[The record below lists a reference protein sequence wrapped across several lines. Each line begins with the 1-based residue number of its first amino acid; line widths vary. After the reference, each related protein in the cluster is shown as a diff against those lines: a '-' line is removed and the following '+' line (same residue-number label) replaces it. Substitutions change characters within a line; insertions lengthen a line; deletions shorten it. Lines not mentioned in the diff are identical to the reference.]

1 MAQRVIEAAAPDGF
15 RVLQDTRLRSRLGR
29 RLLSPTLLTHALR
42 LADFLAI
49 FLGAL
54 LVPLLRPG
62 ESPLSSTEVLL
73 LLGVALSASNAFSLA
88 GLYNESELRRTARQ
102 VRYVAT
108 LWTASMV
115 LGLVVLFLA
124 KASTDVSR
132 LWVFGWYL
140 ASAALLVLIRLSL
153 VRAVAALRD
162 AGFLLRRVLVVG
174 HGAHGQASLERL
186 RHDDP
191 DVLALGYL
199 EIDPE
204 ESLSRGQ
211 TARLARLLQEKR
223 VEHVVLALPW
233 SATARAAALLAKL
246 RRHPV
251 SVSFL
256 PGTDEAGAALPLKG
270 VDHFADRPALR
281 LIDRPLDERKYLM
294 KSLEDRI
301 LGSLL
306 LLAITPLLLAIALAI
321 KLTSKGPV
329 FFRQARVGFHGE
341 QFRVF
346 KFRSMYTDLCDREGQ
361 GFVPHTAK
369 NDPRVTPLGAFL
381 RKTSLDELP
390 QLLNVVL
397 GDMSLVGPRPHAV
410 AHDDHYAALIDEYLA
425 RHRVKPGITGW
436 AQVNGARG
444 EIGDLRQ
451 MEERIRYDLEYIE
464 RCSVGFDLWIILRTV
479 GVVASDGKAY

>member
-1 MAQRVIEAAAPDGF
+1 MMDATTPAGF
-15 RVLQDTRLRSRLGR
+15 RVLQDSRLRSRIGR
-29 RLLSPTLLTHALR
+29 RLLSPTLLTHFLR

-54 LVPLLRPG
+54 LVPLLREG
-62 ESPLSSTEVLL
+62 KLGFASTETLL
-73 LLGVALSASNAFSLA
+73 LLGVALCASNAFSLA
-88 GLYNESELRRTARQ
+88 GLYDESQLRRTGRQ
-102 VRYVAT
+102 IRYVIT
-108 LWTASMV
+108 LWTAAMV

-132 LWVFGWYL
+132 LWTFGWYL
-140 ASAALLVLIRLSL
+140 STAVLLVLLRLGL

-174 HGAHGQASLERL
+174 HGAHGHATLERL
-186 RHDDP
+186 RKEDP
-191 DVLALGYL
+191 DILTLGYL
-199 EIDPE
+199 EVDP
-204 ESLSRGQ
+204 
-211 TARLARLLQEKR
+211 ARPMPDSQVAWLTRFLQDKR

-233 SATARAAALLAKL
+233 SDTARAASLLGKL

-256 PGTDEAGAALPLKG
+256 PGMDEAASPLPLKG
-270 VDHFADRPALR
+270 ITWFADRPALR
-281 LIDRPLDERKYLM
+281 LIDRPLDERKYLL

-301 LGSLL
+301 LGTLL
-306 LLAITPLLLAIALAI
+306 LLGISPLLLAIAAAI

-346 KFRSMYTDLCDREGQ
+346 KFRSMYTDLCDRPDQ
-361 GFVPHTAK
+361 GFVAHTTR
-369 NDPRVTPLGAFL
+369 NDPRITPLGAFL

-390 QLLNVVL
+390 QLINVVL

-410 AHDDHYAALIDEYLA
+410 AHDDHYGALIDEYLS

-444 EIGDLRQ
+444 EISDLRQ
-451 MEERIRYDLEYIE
+451 MEHRIRLDLEYIE
-464 RCSVGFDLWIILRTV
+464 RWSVSFDVQILFQTAGLLARD
-479 GVVASDGKAY
+479 SNAY

>member
-15 RVLQDTRLRSRLGR
+15 RVLQDSRLRSRIGR
-29 RLLSPTLLTHALR
+29 RLLSPALLTHLLR

-54 LVPLLRPG
+54 LVPMVRDG
-62 ESPLSSTEVLL
+62 WAGFASTETLL
-73 LLGVALSASNAFSLA
+73 LLGVALFASNAFSLA
-88 GLYNESELRRTARQ
+88 GLYDEAELRRTGRQ
-102 VRYVAT
+102 VRYVVT
-108 LWTASMV
+108 LWTAAMV

-132 LWVFGWYL
+132 VWTFTWYL
-140 ASAALLVLIRLSL
+140 STATLLVLIRLSL
-153 VRAVAALRD
+153 TRAVAALRD
-162 AGFLLRRVLVVG
+162 AGFLLRRVLVIG
-174 HGAHGQASLERL
+174 HGPHGHATLDSLRKN
-186 RHDDP
+186 DP

-199 EIDPE
+199 EVDPTRRLADDQAAW
-204 ESLSRGQ
+204 LSRF
-211 TARLARLLQEKR
+211 LQEKR

-233 SATARAAALLAKL
+233 SATTRAANLLAKL

-256 PGTDEAGAALPLKG
+256 PGMDEHGSPLPLKG
-270 VDHFADRPALR
+270 LTTFADRPALR
-281 LIDRPLDERKYLM
+281 LLDRPLDERKYLL

-306 LLAITPLLLAIALAI
+306 LLGISPLLLGIAIAI
-321 KLTSKGPV
+321 KLTSRGPV

-341 QFRVF
+341 QFHVF
-346 KFRSMYTDLCDREGQ
+346 KFRSMYTDMCDRPDQ
-361 GFVPHTAK
+361 GFVAHTTK
-369 NDPRVTPLGAFL
+369 NDPRITPLGAFL

-390 QLLNVVL
+390 QLVNVVL

-410 AHDDHYAALIDEYLA
+410 AHDDHYSALIDEYLA

-444 EIGDLRQ
+444 EIADLRQ
-451 MEERIRYDLEYIE
+451 MERRIQYDLEYIDK
-464 RCSVGFDLWIILRTV
+464 CSVGLDVLIMLRTL
-479 GVVASDGKAY
+479 GLLASDKNAF